1 MKDRP
6 AYVRVRSENFL
17 HQRMMDGDVYYLLK
31 TQPCFRHNDG
41 SLIRR
46 AIRDEDNSFFPL
58 RRLWVLI
65 EEKRPK
71 LREDVY
77 VYNSEKICP
86 LNLYMKS
93 FRSYKN
99 WDIIKIA
106 QRLPFCC
113 PFCGSDKNPFH
124 DFDHRF
130 EHKFHDQVYVCK
142 ECAET
147 KLARCFS
154 DLKEVELLAK
164 QLKNGEI
171 YYGTENN
178 ERFAENF
185 NRGFTFIE
193 GCQNH

>member
-86 LNLYMKS
+86 
-93 FRSYKN
+93 
-99 WDIIKIA
+99 
-106 QRLPFCC
+106 
-113 PFCGSDKNPFH
+113 
-124 DFDHRF
+124 
-130 EHKFHDQVYVCK
+130 
-142 ECAET
+142 T
-147 KLARCFS
+147 
-154 DLKEVELLAK
+154 
-164 QLKNGEI
+164 
-171 YYGTENN
+171 
-178 ERFAENF
+178 
-185 NRGFTFIE
+185 
-193 GCQNH
+193 